1 MNVNLEHNEGLYL
14 IHTRELHTLQKN
26 IYKIGRSYKL
36 YDRIK
41 QYPKTSKIMFIINCK
56 ESVLREKNLILLFKS
71 KFIQKLDYGTE
82 YFQGDIDDMIKE
94 IFNYIYNNKT
104 IDSKIV
110 AKVDNKV
117 AKIAKNKKVAKVAKV
132 ANVVNIDN
140 KVAKKVAKKVDN
152 KVDNVVNVANKVD
165 ITDTF
170 DKVANKVNNADNID
184 TVDKV
189 DNKVNR
195 TCPTCKHEF
204 KYPSLLHLCTFKMP
218 IFIKKFY

>member
-117 AKIAKNKKVAKVAKV
+117 
-132 ANVVNIDN
+132 
-140 KVAKKVAKKVDN
+140 
-152 KVDNVVNVANKVD
+152 
-165 ITDTF
+165 
-170 DKVANKVNNADNID
+170 
-184 TVDKV
+184 
-189 DNKVNR
+189 NR
-195 TCPTCKHEF
+195 TCLKCNYVKT
-204 KYPSLLHLCTFKMP
+204 Y
-218 IFIKKFY
+218 FIVYYQMNI